1 MQTLTSDRASQIG
14 SVLERVVAL
23 ARALGAPRSTPF
35 GDAVLTRTQLD
46 ILFVLSHHNGPVT
59 PGRLAA
65 TMKVTAGAITQTM
78 DQLRDKGLVAQSS
91 SEADGRVRMWEL
103 TESAAGQVAE
113 FEAATVARTAPWFA
127 SLSAE
132 ELDQLGTLLRR
143 IGAD

>member
-1 MQTLTSDRASQIG
+1 
-14 SVLERVVAL
+14 
-23 ARALGAPRSTPF
+23 
-35 GDAVLTRTQLD
+35 
-46 ILFVLSHHNGPVT
+46 
-59 PGRLAA
+59 
-65 TMKVTAGAITQTM
+65 MKVTAGAITQTM